1 MSNTEVLTNASA
13 FLLIQYFLY
22 RHFSCK
28 NTKTCAFFHVAV
40 TKWSIIVDKIII
52 NKSSDKTE
60 FHSHFSGLSDWV
72 RKHSNVFTLLDVINV
87 DMASSWSSGLGISLL
102 SHCLQYQ
109 KSKHIKCSGFVA
121 FKCFI
126 TMGTGISFYVNKF
139 EECFRAIQG
148 SPE

>member
-1 MSNTEVLTNASA
+1 MQNVVLCVVM
-13 FLLIQYFLY
+13 LCQIQKSWLTLQ
-22 RHFSCK
+22 HFYWYNIFFIDIFCK

-60 FHSHFSGLSDWV
+60 FHSHFSGLSDRV

-102 SHCLQYQ
+102 SHCRQYQ
-109 KSKHIKCSGFVA
+109 QSKHIKCSGFVA

-126 TMGTGISFYVNKF
+126 TMGSGISF
-139 EECFRAIQG
+139 
-148 SPE
+148 